1 MRRMLDSEWRFL
13 HEWFAGWRWECH
25 CDGVL
30 LTESLQ
36 NFETRE
42 ECVADANRHG
52 HRAAESGASAAHAPS
67 S

>member
-25 CDGVL
+25 RDGVL

-42 ECVADANRHG
+42 ECEADAKQHG
-52 HRAAESGASAAHAPS
+52 HAGRERHASTRHAPGS
-67 S
+67 